1 MNTINLVV
9 AGQDAAVKREMKMQ
23 RMLIAYI
30 LTGLIFLLLPGT
42 FLGVWNL
49 ISISNRHALD
59 SLPPAFLQAHGH
71 AQIFGWI
78 GTFILGIGFYSLT
91 KMGNLPAFAI
101 RRGWYCYG
109 LWTAGITLRWFAGVA
124 EWRWRVLLPVSAL
137 LELAAFLVF
146 FRTVSR
152 HRAAASAAD
161 DASNPRKRE
170 PWMWLVMAS
179 TLGFLVTLALNL
191 TATIQVSI
199 GNTGPALAHVS
210 DQRLV
215 TLATWGFLVPAVWGF
230 NARWLPVFLGLDQ
243 PRPRFLFLALAVA
256 WTAILAEFAGRLA
269 WFAALLPFAALAAVF
284 ALHIAEPS
292 SRPAKTTGVHPSFP
306 FFVRLA
312 YVWLLVAAVLSVRA
326 SWSDVNG
333 GIWGASRHALT
344 VGFLSTMVFAI
355 GQRILPAFCGA
366 RILYSPR
373 LMLVSLAAL
382 NIGCILRVAA
392 EIPAYEANVQMG
404 WHLLPCSAVIELLA
418 VSLFAANLALTLLQP
433 PAHLR
438 PAVAIS

>member
-1 MNTINLVV
+1 MSTINLVV
-9 AGQDAAVKREMKMQ
+9 AGQTALVEREMKMQ
-23 RMLIAYI
+23 RMLMAYI

-49 ISISNRHALD
+49 ISISNRHSLD
-59 SLPPAFLQAHGH
+59 SLSPAFLQAHGH

-91 KMGNLPAFAI
+91 KMGNLPAVAI
-101 RRGWYCYG
+101 PRGWYCYG
-109 LWTAGITLRWFAGVA
+109 LWTAGITLRWFEGIVG
-124 EWRWRVLLPVSAL
+124 WQWRVLLPLSAL
-137 LELAAFLVF
+137 LELTAFLMF
-146 FRTVSR
+146 FRTVSS
-152 HRAAASAAD
+152 HRRGAPPGGVSAT
-161 DASNPRKRE
+161 PRRPE
-170 PWMWLVMAS
+170 PWMLMVIGS
-179 TLGFLVTLALNL
+179 TLGFLATLVMNLVTTL
-191 TATIQVSI
+191 QVSMD
-199 GNTGPALAHVS
+199 NTGPALAHVP

-230 NARWLPVFLGLDQ
+230 NSRWLPVFLGLDQ
-243 PRPRFLFLALAVA
+243 PRPRFLFLALALA
-256 WTAILAEFAGRLA
+256 WTAILAEFAGRLT
-269 WFAALLPFAALAAVF
+269 WFAALLPFAALAVVF
-284 ALHIAEPS
+284 ALHIAEPP

-312 YVWLLVAAVLSVRA
+312 YVWLLVAAALSVRA

-366 RILYSPR
+366 RVLYSPR
-373 LMLVSLAAL
+373 LMLLSLAAL
-382 NIGCILRVAA
+382 NIGCVLRVVA

-418 VSLFAANLALTLLQP
+418 VSLFAVNMALTLLQP

-438 PAVAIS
+438 PAVTIS

>member
-1 MNTINLVV
+1 MSTINLVV
-9 AGQDAAVKREMKMQ
+9 SGQTALVEREMKMQ
-23 RMLIAYI
+23 RMLIAFI
-30 LTGLIFLLLPGT
+30 LTGLVFLLLPGT

-49 ISISNRHALD
+49 ILISNRHALD
-59 SLPPAFLQAHGH
+59 SLSPAFLQAHGH

-91 KMGNLPAFAI
+91 KMGNLPALAI

-109 LWTAGITLRWFAGVA
+109 LWTAGITLRWFAGVV
-124 EWRWRVLLPVSAL
+124 EWQWRVLLPVSAL
-137 LELAAFLVF
+137 LELAAFLMF

-152 HRAAASAAD
+152 HRAATSAAA

-179 TLGFLVTLALNL
+179 TLGFLVTLTLNL

-243 PRPRFLFLALAVA
+243 PRPRFLFLALALA
-256 WTAILAEFAGRLA
+256 WTAILAEFAGRLT

-312 YVWLLVAAVLSVRA
+312 YVWLLVAAALSVRA

-373 LMLVSLAAL
+373 LMLASLAAL
-382 NIGCILRVAA
+382 NIGCVLRVAA
-392 EIPAYEANVQMG
+392 EIPAYEANVQIG
-404 WHLLPCSAVIELLA
+404 WHLLPCSAVIELVA
-418 VSLFAANLALTLLQP
+418 VSLFAANMALTLLQP

-438 PAVAIS
+438 PAVTIS

>member
-1 MNTINLVV
+1 MSAINLVV
-9 AGQDAAVKREMKMQ
+9 AGQTALVEREMKMQ

-49 ISISNRHALD
+49 ISISNRRALD
-59 SLPPAFLQAHGH
+59 SLSPAFLQAHGH

-101 RRGWYCYG
+101 PRGWYCYG
-109 LWTAGITLRWFAGVA
+109 LWTAGITLRWFEGIAG
-124 EWRWRVLLPVSAL
+124 WQWRVLLPLSAL
-137 LELAAFLVF
+137 LELTAFLMF
-146 FRTVSR
+146 FRTVSS
-152 HRAAASAAD
+152 HRREAPAGGVSAT
-161 DASNPRKRE
+161 PRRPE
-170 PWMWLVMAS
+170 PWMLIVIGS
-179 TLGFLVTLALNL
+179 TLGFLATLVMNLVTTL
-191 TATIQVSI
+191 QVSLD
-199 GNTGPALAHVS
+199 NTGPALAHVP

-243 PRPRFLFLALAVA
+243 PRPRFLFLALALA

-292 SRPAKTTGVHPSFP
+292 VRPAKTTGVHPSFP

-312 YVWLLVAAVLSVRA
+312 YVWLLVAAALSVRA

-366 RILYSPR
+366 RVLYSPR
-373 LMLVSLAAL
+373 LMLLSLAAL
-382 NIGCILRVAA
+382 NIGCVLRVAA

-418 VSLFAANLALTLLQP
+418 VSLFAANMALTLLQP

-438 PAVAIS
+438 PAVTIS

>member
-1 MNTINLVV
+1 MSAISLIV
-9 AGQDAAVKREMKMQ
+9 AGQNAVVKREMKMQ

-59 SLPPAFLQAHGH
+59 SLSPAFLQAHGH

-101 RRGWYCYG
+101 HRGWYCYS
-109 LWTAGITLRWFAGVA
+109 LWTAGITLRWLEGIVG
-124 EWRWRVLLPVSAL
+124 WQWRVLLPLSAL
-137 LELAAFLVF
+137 LELAAFLMF

-152 HRAAASAAD
+152 HRAAAPTA

-170 PWMWLVMAS
+170 PWMWMVMAS
-179 TLGFLVTLALNL
+179 TLGFLVTLILNFV
-191 TATIQVSI
+191 ATIQVSI
-199 GNTGPALAHVS
+199 GNTGPALGHVS
-210 DQRLV
+210 DQRMV

-243 PRPRFLFLALAVA
+243 PRPRFLFLALALA

-292 SRPAKTTGVHPSFP
+292 SRPAKTTGVHPSFS
-306 FFVRLA
+306 FFVRVA
-312 YVWLLVAAVLSVRA
+312 YVWLLVAAALSVRA

-366 RILYSPR
+366 RVLYSPR
-373 LMLVSLAAL
+373 LMLASLAAL
-382 NIGCILRVAA
+382 NIGCVLRVAA
-392 EIPAYEANVQMG
+392 EIPAYEANVQIA

>member
-1 MNTINLVV
+1 MSAISLIV
-9 AGQDAAVKREMKMQ
+9 AGQNAVVKREMKMQ

-59 SLPPAFLQAHGH
+59 SLSPAFLQAHGH

-101 RRGWYCYG
+101 HRGWYCYS
-109 LWTAGITLRWFAGVA
+109 LWTAGITLRWLEGIVG
-124 EWRWRVLLPVSAL
+124 WQWRVLLPLSAL
-137 LELAAFLVF
+137 LELAAFLMF

-152 HRAAASAAD
+152 HRAAAPTA

-170 PWMWLVMAS
+170 PWMWMVMAS
-179 TLGFLVTLALNL
+179 TLGFLVTLILNFV
-191 TATIQVSI
+191 ATIQVSI
-199 GNTGPALAHVS
+199 GNTGPALGHVS
-210 DQRLV
+210 DQRMV

-243 PRPRFLFLALAVA
+243 PRPRFLFLALALA

-306 FFVRLA
+306 FFVRVA
-312 YVWLLVAAVLSVRA
+312 YVWLLVAAALSVRA

-366 RILYSPR
+366 RVLYSPR
-373 LMLVSLAAL
+373 LMLASLAAL
-382 NIGCILRVAA
+382 NIGCVLRVAA
-392 EIPAYEANVQMG
+392 EIPAYEANVQIA

>member
-1 MNTINLVV
+1 MSAISLIV
-9 AGQDAAVKREMKMQ
+9 AGQNAVVKREMKMQ

-59 SLPPAFLQAHGH
+59 SLSPAFLQAHGH

-101 RRGWYCYG
+101 HRGWYCYS
-109 LWTAGITLRWFAGVA
+109 LWTAGITLRWLEGIVG
-124 EWRWRVLLPVSAL
+124 WQWRVLLPLSAL
-137 LELAAFLVF
+137 LELAAFLMF

-152 HRAAASAAD
+152 HRAAAPTA

-170 PWMWLVMAS
+170 PWMWMVMAS
-179 TLGFLVTLALNL
+179 TLGFLVTLILNFV
-191 TATIQVSI
+191 ATIQVSI
-199 GNTGPALAHVS
+199 GNTGPALGHVS
-210 DQRLV
+210 DQRMV

-243 PRPRFLFLALAVA
+243 PRPRFLFLALALA

-292 SRPAKTTGVHPSFP
+292 SRPAKTTGVHPSFS
-306 FFVRLA
+306 FFVRVA
-312 YVWLLVAAVLSVRA
+312 YVWLLVAAALSVRA

-366 RILYSPR
+366 RVLYSPR
-373 LMLVSLAAL
+373 LMLASLAAL
-382 NIGCILRVAA
+382 NIGCVLRVAA
-392 EIPAYEANVQMG
+392 EIPAYEANVQIA
-404 WHLLPCSAVIELLA
+404 WHLLPCSAVIELLT
-418 VSLFAANLALTLLQP
+418 VGLFAANLALTLLQP

>member
-1 MNTINLVV
+1 MSAISLIV
-9 AGQDAAVKREMKMQ
+9 AGQNAVVKREMKMQ

-59 SLPPAFLQAHGH
+59 SLSPAFLQAHGH

-101 RRGWYCYG
+101 HRGWYCYS
-109 LWTAGITLRWFAGVA
+109 LWTAGITLRWLEGIVG
-124 EWRWRVLLPVSAL
+124 WQWRVLLPLSAL
-137 LELAAFLVF
+137 LELAAFLMF

-152 HRAAASAAD
+152 HRAAAPTA

-170 PWMWLVMAS
+170 PWMWMVMAS
-179 TLGFLVTLALNL
+179 TLGFLVTLILNFV
-191 TATIQVSI
+191 ATIQVSI
-199 GNTGPALAHVS
+199 GNTGPALGHVS
-210 DQRLV
+210 DQRMV

-243 PRPRFLFLALAVA
+243 PRPRFLFLALALA

-306 FFVRLA
+306 FFVRVA
-312 YVWLLVAAVLSVRA
+312 YVWLLVAVALSVRA

-366 RILYSPR
+366 RVLYSPR
-373 LMLVSLAAL
+373 LMLASLAAL
-382 NIGCILRVAA
+382 NIGCVLRVAA
-392 EIPAYEANVQMG
+392 EIPAYEANVQIA